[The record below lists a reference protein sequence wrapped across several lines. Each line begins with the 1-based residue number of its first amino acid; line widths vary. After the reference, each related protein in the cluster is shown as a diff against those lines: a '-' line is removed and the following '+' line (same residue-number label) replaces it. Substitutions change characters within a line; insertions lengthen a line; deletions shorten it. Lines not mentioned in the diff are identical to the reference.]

1 MSTLSLSPQA
11 LALGAIFLATF
22 LIPKLLQWR
31 ARMDKVSVALYY
43 GSQQILMSSQM
54 SQLNAIPTVGSS
66 GLFSSYLSARRYKMH
81 AREIIQEGYN
91 KFPGQAFK
99 VPLPDRW
106 EVIVS
111 GKQMMDDIKKA
122 SDLDLSFT
130 EAVGETMQ
138 SDYTLGMP
146 ARVETYQVEV
156 VRTPLTRNLA
166 AQFDDLR
173 DEIKAAFA
181 DEIPAKG
188 KSHSL
193 PTSSFLFIGVTQPNS
208 IETEWM
214 KVPML
219 YTVMKIV
226 SRTSNRYFVGLPL
239 CRDPDY
245 INLNI
250 EYTIDA
256 FNGAKTL
263 QRFPTVLKPIVRQ
276 FLTDVP
282 ACLKR
287 ATKHIEPL
295 IKERLQKEVDFGS
308 SDWPDKPND
317 LISWLLD
324 EAKGER
330 RQDIIYNI
338 VSRVLLVNFAAIHT
352 TSMTFT
358 NALFY
363 LAANPH
369 LAQPLREEIEST
381 VAEFG
386 WTKAAMGKMWKL
398 DSFLKETTRLSGLG
412 GLTMSRMV
420 LRDFTFSNGTV
431 VPAGTIVSVASYG
444 MHHDDAFYEDPET
457 FKPFRFS
464 DKREMEGEGIK
475 HQMVGIDPSFGTF
488 GGGRHMCPG
497 RFFAVNEIK
506 ALIGH
511 ILVTY
516 DIKFEGDGG
525 YPEPDW
531 NGASLSP
538 NGFAQVMFRKRSA
551 TPASTA

>member
-31 ARMDKVSVALYY
+31 ARMDK
-43 GSQQILMSSQM
+43 
-54 SQLNAIPTVGSS
+54 LNAIPTVGSS

-81 AREIIQEGYN
+81 AREIIQEGYT

-111 GKQMMDDIKKA
+111 GKQMMEDIKKA
-122 SDLDLSFT
+122 SDLDLSFI

-138 SDYTLGMP
+138 SDYTLGLP
-146 ARVETYQVEV
+146 ARVDTYQVEV

-166 AQFDDLR
+166 ARFDDLR

-181 DEIPAKG
+181 DEIPAK
-188 KSHSL
+188 
-193 PTSSFLFIGVTQPNS
+193 
-208 IETEWM
+208 ETEWM

-263 QRFPTVLKPIVRQ
+263 QRFPTVLKPSVLHDPSSTFAEIFASIVRQ

-282 ACLKR
+282 TCLKR

-330 RQDIIYNI
+330 RKDIIYNI

-444 MHHDDAFYEDPET
+444 MHHDDALYEDPET
-457 FKPFRFS
+457 LKPFRFS
-464 DKREMEGEGIK
+464 NKREMEGEGIK
-475 HQMVGIDPSFGTF
+475 HQMVGIDPSFGLF

-506 ALIGH
+506 ALVGH

-551 TPASTA
+551 TPASTT

>member
-11 LALGAIFLATF
+11 LALGAILLATF

-31 ARMDKVSVALYY
+31 ARMDK
-43 GSQQILMSSQM
+43 
-54 SQLNAIPTVGSS
+54 LNAIPTVGSS

-81 AREIIQEGYN
+81 AREIIQEGYT

-111 GKQMMDDIKKA
+111 GKQMMEDIKKA
-122 SDLDLSFT
+122 SDLDLSFI

-138 SDYTLGMP
+138 SDYTLGLP
-146 ARVETYQVEV
+146 ARVDTYQVEV

-166 AQFDDLR
+166 ARFDDLR
-173 DEIKAAFA
+173 DEIRAAFA
-181 DEIPAKG
+181 DEIPAKD
-188 KSHSL
+188 
-193 PTSSFLFIGVTQPNS
+193 
-208 IETEWM
+208 TEWM

-282 ACLKR
+282 TCLKR

-330 RQDIIYNI
+330 RKDIIYNI

-444 MHHDDAFYEDPET
+444 MHHDDALYEDPET
-457 FKPFRFS
+457 LKPFRFS
-464 DKREMEGEGIK
+464 NKREMEGEGIK
-475 HQMVGIDPSFGTF
+475 HQMVGIDPSFGLF

-506 ALIGH
+506 ALVGH

-551 TPASTA
+551 TPASTT